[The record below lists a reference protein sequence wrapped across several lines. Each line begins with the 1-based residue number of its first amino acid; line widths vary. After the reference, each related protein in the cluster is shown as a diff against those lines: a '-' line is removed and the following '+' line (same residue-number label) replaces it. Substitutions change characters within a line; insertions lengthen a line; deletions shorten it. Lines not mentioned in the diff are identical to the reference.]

1 MVKKLFYELLEKNN
15 QKKKDIILEQA
26 GTIFHPKSSL
36 KYFNNPYSLCVL
48 RDPRDIY
55 TELKRKNYKFP
66 GYNVEIF
73 CSWYEN
79 IQKKINL
86 NEKLDQK
93 VFFLNFED
101 FVIKKTETI
110 NKIFDSSLI
119 Y

>member
-1 MVKKLFYELLEKNN
+1 M
-15 QKKKDIILEQA
+15 
-26 GTIFHPKSSL
+26 
-36 KYFNNPYSLCVL
+36 L

-93 VFFLNFED
+93 VFFFNFED

-110 NKIFDSSLI
+110 NKIFDHIGYDRMEINKVDFNFNRCENNINLFKKELRKDEKEFI
-119 Y
+119 EKKLKKYLYPF